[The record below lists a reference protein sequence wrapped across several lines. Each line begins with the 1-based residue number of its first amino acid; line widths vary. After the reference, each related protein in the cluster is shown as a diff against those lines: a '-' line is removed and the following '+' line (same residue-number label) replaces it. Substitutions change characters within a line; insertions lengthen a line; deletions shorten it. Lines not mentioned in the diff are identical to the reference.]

1 MCFKENLYLAMSE
14 VFPETSVRSFSKA
27 LGKSD
32 GYWSSMIAQRLNVPD
47 EALIHLNDYLE
58 CQKILLEA
66 NSSRL
71 RKIDGIQ
78 EMITQEVVRRF
89 KVKSESLDKISRE
102 IANEFKE
109 DERTLIQGPLPFVVY
124 RNY

>member
-27 LGKSD
+27 MGKSD
-32 GYWSSMIAQRLNVPD
+32 GYWSSIIAQRLNVTD
-47 EALIHLNDYLE
+47 EALIQLNDYLE
-58 CQKILLEA
+58 CQKILFEG
-66 NSSRL
+66 NPGRL

-78 EMITQEVVRRF
+78 EMIAQEIVRRF

-109 DERTLIQGPLPFVVY
+109 DEWTSIEGPLPFVVY
-124 RNY
+124 RG